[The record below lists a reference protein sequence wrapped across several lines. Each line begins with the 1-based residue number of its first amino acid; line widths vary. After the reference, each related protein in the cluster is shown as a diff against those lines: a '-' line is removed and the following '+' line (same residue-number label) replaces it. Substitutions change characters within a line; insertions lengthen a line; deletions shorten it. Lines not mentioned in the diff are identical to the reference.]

1 MASLVPPKPF
11 GTFPFEA
18 LTGVQKAATV
28 LLVLGD
34 ERGAQLMEKLS
45 ENELTQVTRVMASA
59 GRLQP
64 ALVNAVCQDFLGKLD
79 RGGDVSIGN
88 LSSAERMLAR
98 FLPPDRVEAIMS
110 EIAGPSGR
118 TTWEKLTNVSHETL
132 SNYLMNETSETAAV
146 VLSRLRSDHAAR
158 ILETFPRSKV
168 LEVVDCMITLESV
181 PGDAIQEI
189 EEVLKSELMANF
201 TKGQGGANAD
211 DILAEIFNRTN
222 RDTLNLIFS
231 DIGMSRPEEI
241 ERIKAK
247 MFTFE
252 DLADID
258 PADLSVLLRAVD
270 NAVIALALKDQ
281 KEESRERFFSCLPQR
296 PAQILRDEYQI
307 LGRVRARDVQEAQAA
322 VLEKAKELEATGEI
336 RLKSETEED
345 RLID

>member
-1 MASLVPPKPF
+1 MASMAPLKPF

-28 LLVLGD
+28 LLVLGE
-34 ERGAQLMEKLS
+34 ERGAQLMEKLA
-45 ENELTQVTRVMASA
+45 EQELTQVTRVMATA
-59 GRLQP
+59 GRLSP
-64 ALVNAVCQDFLGKLD
+64 TLVQAVCRDFIGKFD
-79 RGGDVSIGN
+79 RGGDVSVGN
-88 LSSAERMLAR
+88 LTSAERMLMR
-98 FLPPDRVEAIMS
+98 FLPPERVEQIMS

-158 ILETFPRSKV
+158 ILETFPRPKV
-168 LEVVDCMITLESV
+168 LEVVDCMITLEQV
-181 PGDAIQEI
+181 PSDAIQEI
-189 EEVLKSELMANF
+189 EDVLKSELMANF
-201 TKGQGGANAD
+201 TKGQGGASAD

-222 RDTLNLIFS
+222 RDTLSLIFS
-231 DIGMSRPEEI
+231 DIGMSRPDEI

-258 PADLSVLLRAVD
+258 SGDLSTLLRAVD

-281 KEESRERFFSCLPQR
+281 KEEHRERFFGCLPQR
-296 PAQILRDEYQI
+296 PAQMLKDEFAM
-307 LGRVRARDVQEAQAA
+307 LGRVRARDVQEAQAT